1 MKAEVLPP
9 ARYVYRNLVV
19 RAKKLTRPF
28 CLSVTALYFVALL
41 ASASREGS
49 TTNFSVLHLGDE
61 DHHAEVVAR
70 FAARVPSSDEQ
81 HTTTDRSK
89 PVKVSSSALYSASD
103 SKIFPG
109 NFYCK
114 LLSPAKVVEW
124 IQTTGLTKRFS

>member
-81 HTTTDRSK
+81 HTTTR
-89 PVKVSSSALYSASD
+89 VLALD
-103 SKIFPG
+103 GPTF
-109 NFYCK
+109 
-114 LLSPAKVVEW
+114 LLPQEGGGALAAGVRGGQWRK
-124 IQTTGLTKRFS
+124 